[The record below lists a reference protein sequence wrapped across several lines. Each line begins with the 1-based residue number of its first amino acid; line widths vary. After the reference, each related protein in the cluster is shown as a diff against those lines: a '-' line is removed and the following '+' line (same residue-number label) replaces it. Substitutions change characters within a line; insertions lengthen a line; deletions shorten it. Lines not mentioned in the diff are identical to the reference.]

1 MWNIKNIFGDSWKTS
16 FWGVIAGAMIIVQDF
31 IEKGETNGYKIA
43 LGVAVFLLGRFASD
57 NKPQ

>member
-1 MWNIKNIFGDSWKTS
+1 MWNLNNIFGSSWKTS
-16 FWGVIAGAMIIVQDF
+16 IFGVIAGAMIIVQDF
-31 IEKGETNGYKIA
+31 IEKGETNGYKIS